1 MTNVTATASGAGSE
15 NFGFALD
22 CSAGSV
28 TASNLTATASGG
40 TKSFGLRIGSGSST
54 LTVRNSSFTG
64 ATNSVL
70 QQSGALKVISSEL
83 DGPVGGTVICVGDY
97 DETGLALRNGTSD
110 VDDGCA
116 FAS

>member
-1 MTNVTATASGAGSE
+1 MTNVTATASGTGSE

-70 QQSGALKVISSEL
+70 QQLGTLKVISSEL
-83 DGPVGGTVICVGDY
+83 DGPVDGDVICVGDY
-97 DETGLALRNGTSD
+97 DGAGTALDNGTF
-110 VDDGCA
+110 GTGNACLP
-116 FAS
+116 